1 MNPLIRFALTHT
13 EEASLDHLEAVRLQV
28 REQEEQPVFWRWQ
41 GTVAIDGKL
50 AGGPGFP
57 IEPPH
62 GHMRLERGLKGW
74 DKLLKLVER
83 QTREIQEL
91 RGAILHVGEP

>member
-1 MNPLIRFALTHT
+1 MW
-13 EEASLDHLEAVRLQV
+13 
-28 REQEEQPVFWRWQ
+28 EEQPVFWRWQ

-62 GHMRLERGLKGW
+62 GHMRLERGLKRR
-74 DKLLKLVER
+74 DQLLEFVER
-83 QTREIQEL
+83 GQRNSQARSQLFGLDGSWDAADLQPGPNLLT
-91 RGAILHVGEP
+91 